1 MSLTK
6 KKRLEIYE
14 KYGHCCAYCGCY
26 LKYSEMQV
34 DHIKPMCRGNGGGF
48 IPNDLQGKDV
58 MENYNPSCRMCNFR
72 KGMLTIEQFRDAL
85 QNMPSVMAKNFT
97 YRMMLKYGIIG
108 FQGTY
113 ASDVATPRITFHFEI
128 AEGLRKFQ
136 ENMQRAANGEKF
148 AVTFRGVELEEIK
161 EDKE

>member
-6 KKRLEIYE
+6 KTRIKVYE

-48 IPNDLQGKDV
+48 IPNDLQGDDV

-72 KGMLTIEQFRDAL
+72 KGMLRIDEFRQEL
-85 QNMPSVMAKNFT
+85 EHGLKVLERNFT
-97 YRMMLKYGIIG
+97 YRMMLKYLLV
-108 FQGTY
+108 TEH
-113 ASDVATPRITFHFEI
+113 PRPLKFHFEI
-128 AEGLRKFQ
+128 DEKLRKKF
-136 ENMQRAANGEKF
+136 ERDTRIKNGED
-148 AVTFRGVELEEIK
+148 E
-161 EDKE
+161 

>member
-34 DHIKPMCRGNGGGF
+34 DHIKPKCRGSA
-48 IPNDLQGKDV
+48 IVPWDLIGDDV

-113 ASDVATPRITFHFEI
+113 ASDVATPRITFHFET
-128 AEGLRKFQ
+128 EEKQRKFQ
-136 ENMQRAANGEKF
+136 ELMRRAENGEGELTI
-148 AVTFRGVELEEIK
+148 TFGGAKLEEIK